1 MDVVS
6 KEERARLDAQNR
18 AVEDKAEWAIRELKI
33 PDEEWCNNPLLTLA
47 EWLYEM
53 TPGDVPVWLERADIH
68 PERTPRGC
76 PNLTDLIVNG
86 PRITYSEEKQEWV
99 PITEELDYPMGALD
113 PEEFLKEKDP
123 QAVMEL
129 AGQAI
134 FSGDLDGILDETA
147 PLDSLTDITR
157 D

>member
-1 MDVVS
+1 MDVIS

-18 AVEDKAEWAIRELKI
+18 AVEDKAWWAIHELKI
-33 PDEEWCNNPLLTLA
+33 PDTEWYGNPLLTLA
-47 EWLYEM
+47 VWVYEM
-53 TPGDVPVWLERADIH
+53 SPTNVPVWLERADMH

-76 PNLTDLIVNG
+76 PSLTDLIVNG

-113 PEEFLKEKDP
+113 AEEFLKEKDP
-123 QAVMEL
+123 QEVMEL